1 MSPNPPSEMHAS
13 LDGLL
18 LTTAI
23 STHPTIMQAPIPA
36 GTLRKS
42 GLFVR
47 EEKYFHG
54 GGDAQGFRKGNRLN
68 LNVLQ
73 TEAWM
78 KQNVPIAE
86 AYDYHLRPSSLARF
100 TGTHPDVMSARIARI
115 NWNFRRIR
123 STKPAFLQNR
133 SSRSCSFQNSA
144 RS

>member
-1 MSPNPPSEMHAS
+1 MHAS

-18 LTTAI
+18 LNYRHFYA
-23 STHPTIMQAPIPA
+23 SYDYA
-36 GTLRKS
+36 GTDSRWYPS
-42 GLFVR
+42 EVR
-47 EEKYFHG
+47 VVRPGREIFSW
-54 GGDAQGFRKGNRLN
+54 GDAQGFRKGNRLK

-115 NWNFRRIR
+115 NWTFNADPSYHHLSLKDRFKQFALRYLGWDLNHRNFRRIH
-123 STKPAFLQNR
+123 
-133 SSRSCSFQNSA
+133 
-144 RS
+144 